1 MSPARVLC
9 SVTYEFRV
17 IRWAN
22 SGGSCARGFRP
33 RARET
38 RKKTVVEREEG
49 MGERRARESGRRVKR
64 AKRQGR
70 GRERS
75 AEERARAK
83 WKKSARARG

>member
-22 SGGSCARGFRP
+22 SGGSCARGFRL

-38 RKKTVVEREEG
+38 RKKTVVGREEG
-49 MGERRARESGRRVKR
+49 MGERRAREREENKAGKTTGARTREKC
-64 AKRQGR
+64 R
-70 GRERS
+70 GR
-75 AEERARAK
+75 AGAK